1 MPSSFLLKKFGALTE
16 VQKQAMPLVAEGRNV
31 LIIAP
36 TGSGK
41 TESAAIPVMKRI
53 ADQKLDGI
61 AVLYITP
68 LRALNRDMM
77 KRLTE
82 WAKEFG
88 ITVSVRHG
96 DTTQF
101 ERAMQA
107 KSPPQMLI
115 TTPET
120 LQAILP
126 AKKIGAA
133 LKNVKAVIVDE
144 VHELIDDKRGI
155 QLSIALERLAEKAGE
170 FQRIGISATVSDP
183 NMVSRFLCGFRSCDI
198 VDLNYLKSMKFEIS
212 YPKAH
217 LSDEAAAN
225 ELMVDSPAAA
235 RLKEILKIVKDTKTL
250 IFVNT
255 RSIAEILG
263 SRLMKLD
270 PRIAVH
276 HGSLSRDTRIQL
288 EDDFKSGKLNALVA
302 TSSLELGID
311 IGDVNHV
318 IQYMSPHQVSRLV
331 QRVGRSGHT
340 IKGTSTGT
348 IICADPDDVLEATA
362 IIDLIKEGSL
372 ESQRICTNAL
382 DVLCHQIAGILMDID
397 ADTTPA
403 KIFGIIKRAYPYS
416 MLDSDMF
423 MSVIDFMNDKRLLKK
438 TEQGII
444 HKMSGTRMYYYEH
457 LSTIPSVEK
466 FMVRDAATNKV
477 ISTLDED
484 FVAFLEH
491 QDMFITKGVPWRIL
505 DIDPDKRMIIVEA
518 TEDISAAIPDWEGEE
533 IPTSY
538 EICQKVG
545 ELRDKIAKGKLSIR
559 EADDDIKE
567 FGENLPDQNH
577 LYIEAWGDVAVLH
590 VLGGLNVNRTLASII
605 GNRLAKEYGS
615 SVRTLVDPYRIA
627 FVFPRGAD
635 ALKVKH
641 HLQTLANPAQ
651 ELEEGLPKNQLFKY
665 KFIHIGKLFHLFRE
679 TPRISDRFILAFK
692 DTPVYAETVREVL
705 YSYYDIK
712 RTDELLKA
720 IRNKEIKVT
729 AAQVKKLSA
738 IGMRALIRHHGAELI
753 APIEPTSEIVKAFKM
768 KLLGKSVILY
778 CTHCSHDWIAFIGT
792 LPDKVKCARCG
803 STLITMPPE
812 RYRAEAFKL
821 YKKTRLS
828 AQEKIWKDKLDKSAA
843 VISASGKKGVIALST
858 YGIGPAKS
866 VGVLGKK
873 FATEDE
879 FFAALLEAQK
889 TFIRTKRYW
898 EFH

>member
-1 MPSSFLLKKFGALTE
+1 MPSSFLLKRFGALTE

-53 ADQKLDGI
+53 ADQKLEGI

-96 DTTQF
+96 DTSQF

-107 KSPPQMLI
+107 KTPPQMLI

-133 LKNVKAVIVDE
+133 LKNVKVVIVDE

-183 NMVSRFLCGFRSCDI
+183 NTVSRFFCGFRSCDI

-288 EDDFKSGKLNALVA
+288 EDDFKGGKLNALVA

-348 IICADPDDVLEATA
+348 IICADPDDILEATA

-397 ADTTPA
+397 VDTTSA
-403 KIFGIIKRAYPYS
+403 KIFEIIKRAYPYS
-416 MLDSDMF
+416 MLDSDQF

-438 TEQGII
+438 TENGMI
-444 HKMSGTRMYYYEH
+444 HRMSGTRMYYYEH

-505 DIDPDKRMIIVEA
+505 DIDPDKRMIVVEA

-545 ELRDKIAKGKLSIR
+545 EIRDKIAKGKLSIR
-559 EADDDIKE
+559 EADGDIKE
-567 FGENLPDQNH
+567 FGDNLPDQKH
-577 LYIEAWGDVAVLH
+577 LYIEAWGDVAILH

-665 KFIHIGKLFHLFRE
+665 KFIHIGKMFHLFRE

-692 DTPVYAETVREVL
+692 DTPVYTETVREVL

-720 IRNKEIKVT
+720 IRNKEIRVT

-738 IGMRALIRHHGAELI
+738 VGMRALIRHHGAELI

-778 CTHCSHDWIAFIGT
+778 CTHCGHDWIAFIGS

-803 STLITMPPE
+803 STLVTMPPE
-812 RYRAEAFKL
+812 KYRAEAFKL

-828 AQEKIWKDKLDKSAA
+828 AQERIWKDKLDKTAA
-843 VISASGKKGVIALST
+843 VISASGKRGVIALST
-858 YGIGPAKS
+858 YGVGPTKS